1 MVKLDTMLNWI
12 GGCTLAEPIATIEW
26 LPLYVQVSYL
36 RGTDLFPQ
44 QMSGIDHSHM
54 RVAEISAA
62 KCKPGRQVN
71 VKFIMPF
78 SVALYKYKEGI
89 KMGLSI
95 PYTF

>member
-1 MVKLDTMLNWI
+1 M
-12 GGCTLAEPIATIEW
+12 AAR
-26 LPLYVQVSYL
+26 YVEVSYL

-71 VKFIMPF
+71 VEFIMSF
-78 SVALYKYKEGI
+78 SVALYKCKWGYKDGI
-89 KMGLSI
+89 IHSMYFFK
-95 PYTF
+95 